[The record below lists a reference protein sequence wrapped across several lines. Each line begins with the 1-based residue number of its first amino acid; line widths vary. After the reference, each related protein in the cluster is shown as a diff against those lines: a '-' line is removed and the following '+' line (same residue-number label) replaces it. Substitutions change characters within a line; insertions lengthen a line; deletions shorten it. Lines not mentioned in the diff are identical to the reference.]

1 MIAASFPRSA
11 AYLRGMGITA
21 GEHGMTPLWCA
32 VMVGDAAFKDEEL
45 EQAGISFT
53 GRERQEDGTEL
64 LGRLEALFSTRKPAA
79 IYAPKAGP
87 EDMDSLRAFL
97 GSRGV
102 KTSHLEADDHYWR
115 VAKAM
120 WPAIKRGQGATLS
133 DLTDQLR
140 GMTKNQRKAA
150 KRDAIPAEFRA

>member
-11 AYLRGMGITA
+11 AYLRGMGVTA
-21 GEHGMTPLWCA
+21 GDYGMTPLWCA
-32 VMVGDAAFKDEEL
+32 VMVADAAFKDEEL
-45 EQAGISFT
+45 AGAGISFT

-64 LGRLEALFSTRKPAA
+64 LGRLEALFSTRKPTA
-79 IYAPKAGP
+79 IYAPKAAR

-102 KTSHLEADDHYWR
+102 KTSHLETDDHYWR

-120 WPAIKRGQGATLS
+120 WPAIRRGQGATLS
-133 DLTDQLR
+133 DLTNQLR

-150 KRDAIPAEFRA
+150 KRHAIPAEFRA